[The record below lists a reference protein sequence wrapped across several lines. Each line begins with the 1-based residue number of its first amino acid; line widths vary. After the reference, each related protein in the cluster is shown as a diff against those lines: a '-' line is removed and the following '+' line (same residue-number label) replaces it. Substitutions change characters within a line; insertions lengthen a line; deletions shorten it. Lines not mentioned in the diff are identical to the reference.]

1 MNPNELFEQIKELI
15 AQKDFK
21 AAQNFLDK
29 NKDQLGEYFDQA
41 KALLDGAGGI
51 DGVMNKVKGLFGNK

>member
-29 NKDQLGEYFDQA
+29 NKDQLGEYFDQS

>member
-29 NKDQLGEYFDQA
+29 NKDQLGEYLDQA